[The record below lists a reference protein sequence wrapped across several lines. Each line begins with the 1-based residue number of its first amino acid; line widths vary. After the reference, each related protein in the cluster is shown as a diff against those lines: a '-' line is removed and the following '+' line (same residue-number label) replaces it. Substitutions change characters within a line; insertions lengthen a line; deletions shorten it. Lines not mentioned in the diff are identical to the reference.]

1 MKTEKVARFQ
11 SGKVSLKIG
20 KEGEIGSDGSES
32 GSGPLAENNPNLT
45 DCPISRKNSNVVQI
59 ESAKDTN
66 VGQMFA
72 LNVKPDAEE
81 EPTIV
86 SIVNESEDE
95 RGEESIE
102 REESNPD
109 RTSPPVAVPLSNSAS
124 EENLEKE
131 DLVTPEQGTSQ
142 LQENGDSG
150 YETSAPL
157 DDGRSN
163 LRDGI
168 KEAPEGI
175 LGLKTDLEIF
185 PEDDHSQIG
194 EDGNK
199 VAIGEEYE
207 NKYDADEFE
216 PDDEE

>member
-1 MKTEKVARFQ
+1 M
-11 SGKVSLKIG
+11 
-20 KEGEIGSDGSES
+20 
-32 GSGPLAENNPNLT
+32 
-45 DCPISRKNSNVVQI
+45 
-59 ESAKDTN
+59 
-66 VGQMFA
+66 
-72 LNVKPDAEE
+72 
-81 EPTIV
+81 
-86 SIVNESEDE
+86 
-95 RGEESIE
+95 
-102 REESNPD
+102 
-109 RTSPPVAVPLSNSAS
+109 
-124 EENLEKE
+124 
-131 DLVTPEQGTSQ
+131 
-142 LQENGDSG
+142 DSG